1 MQQSVAEKSKLVKSS
16 GLVYFNKGRNSL
28 SAASSTS
35 NILNFEKGTNQ
46 RNAGRLCSKQGK
58 AVKTSYFERTKR
70 TTNFKLNLG
79 FEKIS
84 VLMVFCETMNQSVSL

>member
-16 GLVYFNKGRNSL
+16 GLAYFNKGRNSL

-58 AVKTSYFERTKR
+58 AVKTSYFERTI
-70 TTNFKLNLG
+70 NFKLNLG